1 MAKIHTY
8 AFPST
13 VKEASKT
20 LAKMKA
26 GAVVLAGGTNLIRSI
41 PPETECVVDLR
52 NLPLK
57 YVKEGAR
64 ALSVGA
70 CTTFEDLL
78 ASQPVRKWAGGV
90 LHDAARAVSTKMVRV
105 MGTVGGNIVRH
116 YPYNHLPPVLLAL
129 DASVT
134 VVEGG
139 KARVYPV
146 SNILEGE
153 LAAKL
158 GKTALLTEIKIPS
171 STKGM
176 NTAFVKLSKAAS
188 MWECSA
194 LVCVALEM
202 KGGVCRKAAIAVGSA
217 LPRARRFPN
226 AEQLLAGNKITPELA
241 AKAGEAAME
250 GLTGF
255 TSIQSSPEYKREV
268 LPVLIRRA
276 ILEACGGAAI

>member
-1 MAKIHTY
+1 MAKIHKY

-13 VKEASKT
+13 VSEAAKT
-20 LAKMKA
+20 LAKMKD
-26 GAVVLAGGTNLIRSI
+26 GAVILAGGTNLIRSI

-52 NLPLK
+52 NLPLR
-57 YVKEGAR
+57 YMKEGTR
-64 ALSVGA
+64 ALAIGA

-78 ASQPVRKWAGGV
+78 ASQPAKKWAGGI
-90 LHDAARAVSTKMVRV
+90 LHKAAKAVSTKMVRV

-116 YPYNHLPPVLLAL
+116 YPYNHLPPVLIAL
-129 DASVT
+129 DATATIVD
-134 VVEGG
+134 GG
-139 KARVYPV
+139 KKKDHPV
-146 SNILEGE
+146 SDILEGDM
-153 LAAKL
+153 ARKL

-171 STKGM
+171 YARGM
-176 NTAFVKLSKAAS
+176 NTAFVKLAKAGS

-194 LVCVALEM
+194 IVCVALEV
-202 KGGVCRKAAIAVGSA
+202 KGGVCKRAAISAGSA
-217 LPRARRFPN
+217 LPRAKRFPA
-226 AEQLLAGNKITPELA
+226 AEQILVGNKITPELA
-241 AKAGEAAME
+241 ARAGEAAME